1 MTSLRVATVP
11 LPELVE
17 GSAQD
22 FKNGMGGRFFG
33 CAQNDMLCKNHCTM
47 CRSYVGTNYRAQK
60 TDVKVGRTF
69 LSARIIDLLSE

>member
-1 MTSLRVATVP
+1 MTSLRVCTVP
-11 LPELVE
+11 LPEPVE

-22 FKNGMGGRFFG
+22 
-33 CAQNDMLCKNHCTM
+33 CKTELAEDSSTALRMTCFAKTIGKLR
-47 CRSYVGTNYRAQK
+47 RSHVGPDYRAQK